1 MPLYRLLQNCAF
13 EPRQIEAMA
22 YAFESVCQERK
33 LRPVKDDN
41 LRELVAQKVIDF
53 AQRGVNDPQRL
64 REVVAS
70 AIKL

>member
-1 MPLYRLLQNCAF
+1 VATPEVIHWDRRGT
-13 EPRQIEAMA
+13 RQIEATA
-22 YAFESVCQERK
+22 YAFESICQERK